1 MPAKVVIRAQIDP
14 KVKAD
19 ATAALAAMG
28 LSVSDALRML
38 LLRVAQDGALPF
50 DPLPNATTI
59 AAMEEARAG
68 KLEPVTL
75 DQLQAEI
82 DAEG

>member
-1 MPAKVVIRAQIDP
+1 MPGKVIIRARIDP

-19 ATAALAAMG
+19 ATAALTAMG

-38 LLRVAQDGALPF
+38 LLRVAHDGALPF

-68 KLEPVTL
+68 NLSVTSIEEL
-75 DQLQAEI
+75 MADLKA
-82 DAEG
+82 DD